1 MAQKASDLWLER
13 DAAKSAPHPPASVC
27 RGEIMQYV
35 TRNFISPN
43 FGHEKLDSAT
53 YDDLVDVFED
63 RMRNWF
69 LMPAERLLEIPHCQ
83 IAAVALLISYFEGI
97 AIYLSGKDS
106 KNKSFEFFA
115 DGFSRVFSVQHEDEN
130 ASRIA
135 ARAIY
140 DQARCG
146 FAHDG
151 MFRNRVLFSDVPS
164 KPLIFSFPK
173 KNGVLDLSR
182 VESITINPSRFCD
195 SIRVHLEG
203 YLKRLRDGSDA
214 TIKQAFETAVK
225 LKWGLD
231 EPDRS
236 IGMTEEEF
244 FET

>member
-1 MAQKASDLWLER
+1 MR
-13 DAAKSAPHPPASVC
+13 
-27 RGEIMQYV
+27 YV

-43 FGHEKLDSAT
+43 FGHEKLESTT
-53 YDDLVDVFED
+53 YEDLVDVFED

-83 IAAVALLISYFEGI
+83 IAAVALLITYFEGI

-106 KNKSFEFFA
+106 KNRSFEFFA
-115 DGFSRVFSVQHEDEN
+115 DGFSKVFSFQHEARDS
-130 ASRIA
+130 SRIV

-140 DQARCG
+140 DKARCG

-151 MFRNRVLFSDVPS
+151 MFRNRVFFSDVPL
-164 KPLIFSFPK
+164 KPLIVSFPK
-173 KNGVLDLSR
+173 KNGVLDLSQ
-182 VESITINPSRFCD
+182 VESIIINPFRFHE
-195 SIRVHLEG
+195 SIRIHFER

-214 TIKQAFETAVK
+214 AIKQAFETAVK
-225 LKWGLD
+225 LKWALD
-231 EPDRS
+231 EPDRG